1 MALLGSAVPA
11 TAPAGSARGASPATG
26 GTHAEPRL
34 AFVPDAPPAPSLP
47 ASSAC
52 SALVPLPP
60 APWFA
65 CFLKS
70 KKLDLS
76 SQTHQGLQ
84 DLRGTTPAA
93 RKRGNVLI
101 RCAALV
107 LGDPQGE
114 RGGGP
119 QSPRGFSSANPC
131 RTMAPPHGPHVSLSW
146 KTVWSRNS
154 GRRSPGAAVGGF
166 LIPGDPLA
174 PLPPRRDQALVL
186 TLCVHATL
194 LSPVRLLVTPW
205 TVARWAPPPMGFSGR
220 ESWSGLPFPPPGDR
234 PDPAME
240 PKFSKSPAWA
250 GEFFTTRAT

>member
-107 LGDPQGE
+107 LGDPKASAEEGL
-114 RGGGP
+114 RVHVGSHP
-119 QSPRGFSSANPC
+119 QIPAEPWLHP
-131 RTMAPPHGPHVSLSW
+131 TAP
-146 KTVWSRNS
+146 T
-154 GRRSPGAAVGGF
+154 
-166 LIPGDPLA
+166 
-174 PLPPRRDQALVL
+174 
-186 TLCVHATL
+186 
-194 LSPVRLLVTPW
+194 
-205 TVARWAPPPMGFSGR
+205 
-220 ESWSGLPFPPPGDR
+220 
-234 PDPAME
+234 
-240 PKFSKSPAWA
+240 
-250 GEFFTTRAT
+250 